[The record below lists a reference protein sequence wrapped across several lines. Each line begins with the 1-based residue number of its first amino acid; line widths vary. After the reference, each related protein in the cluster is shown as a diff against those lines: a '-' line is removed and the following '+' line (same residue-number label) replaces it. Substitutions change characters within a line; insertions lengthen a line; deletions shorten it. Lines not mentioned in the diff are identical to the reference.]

1 MVRGMATWRWL
12 GYWIAAMLA
21 AGAPAG
27 AAELRA
33 SKPETKRAIV
43 ATIEGQLAA
52 FRAGDT
58 KAAHGFAAAALRAQ
72 KPVAVFAEIVRTTYP
87 EIWGNTGAEI
97 GVVFD
102 DGQRATVTVQVTGA
116 GGRAAYDYA
125 LTKEPAGWR
134 IHGVLRR
141 AVKPKDRA

>member
-1 MVRGMATWRWL
+1 MSTWWRLGWWL
-12 GYWIAAMLA
+12 GAMLA
-21 AGAPAG
+21 AGWQAG

-52 FRAGDT
+52 FRAGDV
-58 KAAHGFAAAALRAQ
+58 KAAHGWAAAELRAQ
-72 KPVAVFAEIVRTTYP
+72 KPLAVFAEIVRVNYP
-87 EIWGNTGAEI
+87 EIWGNTAAEV

-102 DGQRATVTVQVTGA
+102 DGKRATVTVQVSGA
-116 GGRAAYDYA
+116 GARAAYDYT
-125 LTKEPAGWR
+125 LTHEPGGWR